1 MQNGTELLEMAN
13 RLRAIAGAGTTL
25 NAGSSPYD
33 VAIIL
38 LGIRRHRDAV
48 IGSGYFGEPSWD
60 ILLDLFVNEQ
70 KGRPISATSA
80 CLAAA
85 VPPTTALR
93 HLVTLTTDGLICST
107 PDPADARRR
116 YISLTRRSRE
126 MMHCVLSGQP

>member
-1 MQNGTELLEMAN
+1 MRNGTELLDMAN
-13 RLRAIAGAGTTL
+13 RLRAIAGAGTTV

-33 VAIIL
+33 VATTL

-80 CLAAA
+80 CLAGG

-93 HLVTLTTDGLICST
+93 HLVRLTTDGLICST

-116 YISLTRRSRE
+116 YISLTRKSRE
-126 MMHCVLSGQP
+126 MMHFVLSGQS

>member
-1 MQNGTELLEMAN
+1 MRNGTELLDMAN
-13 RLRAIAGAGTTL
+13 RLRAIAGAGT
-25 NAGSSPYD
+25 AMKASSSPYD
-33 VAIIL
+33 VATTL

-80 CLAAA
+80 CLAGG

-93 HLVTLTTDGLICST
+93 HLVRLTTDGLICST

-116 YISLTRRSRE
+116 YISLTKKSHE
-126 MMHCVLSGQP
+126 MLHFVLSGQS